1 MSIEYDSEAGKDAK
15 IIVIGI
21 GGGGNNAVD
30 RMIESGMSSVDFIA
44 MNTDKH
50 VLLKSS
56 VKLFPNCWMR
66 DFIPTPA
73 VISVNLTITFRP
85 SVWLV

>member
-30 RMIESGMSSVDFIA
+30 RMIESGMTTVDFIA
-44 MNTDKH
+44 MNTDKPVSYTH
-50 VLLKSS
+50 LSS
-56 VKLFPNCWMR
+56 GRKNF
-66 DFIPTPA
+66 
-73 VISVNLTITFRP
+73 
-85 SVWLV
+85 